1 VTQLLLMDVNAYQQF
16 CFRKRPANRMISDQE
31 IPTTFPIFPLA
42 GAVLFPQTR
51 LPLNIFEP
59 RYLNLIDAVLAGS
72 RYVGMLQPRSQKQE
86 TITNDGKIYDVG
98 CLGRLTA
105 FAETED
111 GRYVVTLT
119 GITRFRIMSEL
130 AIKDGYRSVQANLK
144 EFDPGLSA
152 GGNQFDRA
160 AFMETLK
167 AYLITLGAEESQ
179 ETFEHAHDR
188 ALVTTVAMS
197 APFRPEEKQAILEC
211 SGLSDQASM
220 VRTIMEMATY
230 DGALDSHRFKH

>member
-1 VTQLLLMDVNAYQQF
+1 MIMDQ
-16 CFRKRPANRMISDQE
+16 K
-31 IPTTFPIFPLA
+31 IPTTFPIFPLM

-72 RYVGMLQPRSQKQE
+72 RYVGMLQPRARIQDSDA
-86 TITNDGKIYDVG
+86 DGGEIYDVG

-119 GITRFRIMSEL
+119 GITRFRITSEL

-144 EFDPGLSA
+144 EFDPDLSPSDT
-152 GGNQFDRA
+152 QFDRV

-167 AYLITLGAEESQ
+167 AYLSTLGAEESH
-179 ETFEHAHDR
+179 ETFEHAHDQ
-188 ALVTTVAMS
+188 ALVTAVAMS
-197 APFRPEEKQAILEC
+197 APFTPEEKQAVLEC
-211 SGLSDQASM
+211 SAPCDQASM
-220 VRTIMEMATY
+220 VCAIMEMATY
-230 DGALDSHRFKH
+230 GGGPDNPRLKH

>member
-1 VTQLLLMDVNAYQQF
+1 
-16 CFRKRPANRMISDQE
+16 MISDLD
-31 IPTTFPIFPLA
+31 IPTTFPIFPLV

-72 RYVGMLQPRSQKQE
+72 RYVGMLQPRTRKQE
-86 TITNDGKIYDVG
+86 TDTNACEIYDVG

-111 GRYVVTLT
+111 GCYVVTLT
-119 GITRFRIMSEL
+119 GITRFRITSEL
-130 AIKDGYRSVQANLK
+130 AIKDGYRSVQASIN
-144 EFDPGLSA
+144 EFDSKPDLSLPVS
-152 GGNQFDRA
+152 QFDRFE
-160 AFMETLK
+160 FMETLK

-179 ETFEHAHDR
+179 EAFEHAHDQ

-197 APFRPEEKQAILEC
+197 APFTPEEKQAILEC

-230 DGALDSHRFKH
+230 SGGPDNPRLKH

>member
-1 VTQLLLMDVNAYQQF
+1 
-16 CFRKRPANRMISDQE
+16 MISDQD
-31 IPTTFPIFPLA
+31 IPTIFPIFPLT

-72 RYVGMLQPRSQKQE
+72 RYVGMLQPRTRKQE
-86 TITNDGKIYDVG
+86 NETNGDEIYDVG

-111 GRYVVTLT
+111 GRYVITLT
-119 GITRFRIMSEL
+119 GITRFRITSEL

-144 EFDPGLSA
+144 EFDPDPDLGPA
-152 GGNQFDRA
+152 GSQFDRA

-167 AYLITLGAEESQ
+167 AYLITLGAEENQ
-179 ETFEHAHDR
+179 ETFEHAHDQ

-197 APFRPEEKQAILEC
+197 APFTPEEKQAVLEC
-211 SGLSDQASM
+211 SGLNDQARM
-220 VRTIMEMATY
+220 VLAIMEMATY
-230 DGALDSHRFKH
+230 GGGPDNLRLKH

>member
-1 VTQLLLMDVNAYQQF
+1 LS
-16 CFRKRPANRMISDQE
+16 PA
-31 IPTTFPIFPLA
+31 
-42 GAVLFPQTR
+42 
-51 LPLNIFEP
+51 
-59 RYLNLIDAVLAGS
+59 LNLIDAVLAGS
-72 RYVGMLQPRSQKQE
+72 RYVGMLQPRASKKE
-86 TITNDGKIYDVG
+86 TDTDGSGVYDVG

-130 AIKDGYRSVQANLK
+130 AIKDGYRSVQASLK
-144 EFDPGLSA
+144 EFDPDPGPDLTPS
-152 GGNQFDRA
+152 NSQFDRF

-179 ETFEHAHDR
+179 EAFEHAHDQ

-197 APFRPEEKQAILEC
+197 APFTPEEKQAILEC

-230 DGALDSHRFKH
+230 SGGPDNPRLKH

>member
-1 VTQLLLMDVNAYQQF
+1 
-16 CFRKRPANRMISDQE
+16 MISDQD
-31 IPTTFPIFPLA
+31 IPTTFPIFPLM

-72 RYVGMLQPRSQKQE
+72 RYVGMLQPRTQKKE
-86 TITNDGKIYDVG
+86 TDNTDGEIYDVG

-105 FAETED
+105 FMETED

-119 GITRFRIMSEL
+119 GITRFRITSEL
-130 AIKDGYRSVQANLK
+130 AIKDGYRSVKANLH
-144 EFDPGLSA
+144 EFNPDLFPADS
-152 GGNQFDRA
+152 QFDRI

-167 AYLITLGAEESQ
+167 AYLVTLGAEESQ
-179 ETFEHAHDR
+179 ETFDHAHDQ

-197 APFRPEEKQAILEC
+197 APFTPEEKQAVLEC

-220 VRTIMEMATY
+220 VRAIMEMATY
-230 DGALDSHRFKH
+230 GGPDSPRLKH

>member
-1 VTQLLLMDVNAYQQF
+1 
-16 CFRKRPANRMISDQE
+16 MILDLD
-31 IPTTFPIFPLA
+31 IPTTFPIFPLV

-72 RYVGMLQPRSQKQE
+72 RYVGMLQPRASKQE
-86 TITNDGKIYDVG
+86 TDTDSSGVYDVG

-119 GITRFRIMSEL
+119 GITRFRITSEL
-130 AIKDGYRSVQANLK
+130 AIKDGYRSVQASIN
-144 EFDPGLSA
+144 EFAPKSDLTLPV
-152 GGNQFDRA
+152 NQFDRFE
-160 AFMETLK
+160 FMETLK

-179 ETFEHAHDR
+179 EAFEHAHDQ

-197 APFRPEEKQAILEC
+197 APFTPEEKQAI
-211 SGLSDQASM
+211 
-220 VRTIMEMATY
+220 
-230 DGALDSHRFKH
+230 

>member
-1 VTQLLLMDVNAYQQF
+1 
-16 CFRKRPANRMISDQE
+16 MISDQD
-31 IPTTFPIFPLA
+31 IPTTFPIFPLI

-59 RYLNLIDAVLAGS
+59 RYLNLIDSVLAGS
-72 RYVGMLQPRSQKQE
+72 RYVGMLQPRTRKQD
-86 TITNDGKIYDVG
+86 TDTDDGEIYDVG

-111 GRYVVTLT
+111 GRYMITLT

-144 EFDPGLSA
+144 EFDPDPDLSLA
-152 GGNQFDRA
+152 RRQFDRA
-160 AFMETLK
+160 AFMETLE

-179 ETFEHAHDR
+179 ETFEHAQDQ

-197 APFRPEEKQAILEC
+197 APFTPEEKQAVLEC
-211 SGLSDQASM
+211 SDLLDQASM
-220 VRTIMEMATY
+220 VRAIMEMATY
-230 DGALDSHRFKH
+230 GGSHDRTGLKH